1 MWVMAAE
8 DRYEA
13 AREVMRQLDL
23 GGPRWEAAFD
33 PGLPPQLRDFHTE
46 LFAAYRRGDLEWLID
61 HPDPEIV
68 IVQVPEI
75 PDSRTY
81 TGHEGLVEA
90 LLDWP
95 RQWEDFR
102 IEPRHIFAPDPHHFI
117 AVALH
122 KGRPHSMDIEVEAE
136 IVFLFGWR
144 DGVTTSWEMFLT
156 VEEALG
162 RAAERGAD
170 GDDDHA
176 AERDGRE
183 GAQEARPEELR
194 ADHG

>member
-1 MWVMAAE
+1 ME
-8 DRYEA
+8 DRIEA

-23 GGPRWEAAFD
+23 GPAWESALD
-33 PGLPPQLRDFHTE
+33 PDLPEDLRDFALE
-46 LFAAYRRGDLEWLID
+46 LFGAYRRGDLDWLIE
-61 HPDPEIV
+61 HTDPEIV

-81 TGHEGLVEA
+81 TGHDGLIDA
-90 LLDWP
+90 HLDWP

-102 IEPRHIFAPDPHHFI
+102 MEPRRISDAGPGHFI
-117 AVALH
+117 VVALH

-156 VEEALG
+156 VDEALS
-162 RAAERGAD
+162 RAAERRGH
-170 GDDDHA
+170 GHDDHA

-183 GAQEARPEELR
+183 RTQEAGAEELR
-194 ADHG
+194 PDHR

>member
-1 MWVMAAE
+1 ME
-8 DRYEA
+8 DRIEA

-23 GGPRWEAAFD
+23 GPAWESALD
-33 PGLPPQLRDFHTE
+33 PDLPEDLREFALK
-46 LFAAYRRGDLEWLID
+46 LFEAYRRGDLDWLIE
-61 HPDPEIV
+61 HTSPEIV

-81 TGHEGLVEA
+81 TGHEGLIDA

-102 IEPRHIFAPDPHHFI
+102 MEPRRIFAAGPGHFI
-117 AVALH
+117 VIALH

-144 DGVTTSWEMFLT
+144 DEVTTSWEMFLT
-156 VEEALG
+156 VDEALR
-162 RAAERGAD
+162 RAAERGGD
-170 GDDDHA
+170 GDDDRATQGH
-176 AERDGRE
+176 GRE
-183 GAQEARPEELR
+183 R
-194 ADHG
+194 A

>member
-1 MWVMAAE
+1 ME
-8 DRYEA
+8 DRIEA

-23 GGPRWEAAFD
+23 GPAWESALD
-33 PGLPPQLRDFHTE
+33 PDLPEDLRDFALE
-46 LFAAYRRGDLEWLID
+46 LFGAYRRGDLDWLIE
-61 HPDPEIV
+61 HTDPEIV

-81 TGHEGLVEA
+81 TGRDGMIEA

-95 RQWEDFR
+95 RQWENFR
-102 IEPRHIFAPDPHHFI
+102 IEPRRIFDAGPGQFI
-117 AVALH
+117 VVALH

-144 DGVTTSWEMFLT
+144 DGMTTSWEMFLT
-156 VEEALG
+156 VDEALS
-162 RAAERGAD
+162 RAAERSGHS
-170 GDDDHA
+170 DDDHA

-183 GAQEARPEELR
+183 RAQEARAEELR
-194 ADHG
+194 PDHR